1 MATEN
6 KPVNRNLD
14 TIPDLQ
20 KHRNSS
26 KQISDPSDSLA
37 NKRGQYIDIFHIPSL
52 QSVRFKAYIKDYSD
66 MYQSEWSDEKV
77 YGRMDPIV
85 QFQGTS
91 RVISLDWDVIASS
104 AEEAVLNHKKCSLLF
119 AMLYPS
125 YEASSVVGSSA
136 TLINTSPLFKVKFG
150 NLIQTGESKH
160 GESVG
165 STARENGLVG
175 TITGFTY
182 KPDFESGFIDQI
194 GGTIPLSFTA
204 MGAQDFKGTPG
215 TMLPKVHSLAM
226 EFKILHTD
234 KLGWND
240 IDGRRSPSFPH
251 GGGLSQSQNQ
261 GGSPTDEAAQAA
273 QSEVLGTNE

>member
-1 MATEN
+1 MGTNNE
-6 KPVNRNLD
+6 KPHEQLD
-14 TIPDLQ
+14 TIPDLATPRIR
-20 KHRNSS
+20 KG
-26 KQISDPSDSLA
+26 KPALSDPSDVLA
-37 NKRGQYIDIFHIPSL
+37 NHRGQYIDIFHIPSL
-52 QSVRFKAYIKDYSD
+52 QTVRFKAYIKDYSD
-66 MYQSEWSDEKV
+66 QYQSEWSGEKV
-77 YGRMDPIV
+77 YGRMDEIV
-85 QFQGTS
+85 QFQGTN

-125 YEASSVVGSSA
+125 YEASTAAGSSA

-150 NLIQTGESKH
+150 NLIQTGASTH

-165 STARENGLVG
+165 TTARENGLVG

-182 KPDFESGFIDQI
+182 KPDFEAGFIDQI
-194 GGTIPLSFTA
+194 GGEIPLSFA
-204 MGAQDFKGTPG
+204 DSDFKGTPG

-240 IDGRRSPSFPH
+240 ADGRRSPSFPH
-251 GGGLSQSQNQ
+251 GGGETRAENQ
-261 GGSPTDEAAQAA
+261 GGSAPDEQVQGQ
-273 QSEVLGTNE
+273 QSEVLGNNV